1 MVNLGTLK
9 RDLNKRRAK
18 AEQGGGEQAIAK
30 QIAMG
35 KLPARERINQL
46 LDEGS
51 FHEYDLFIEHDAR
64 EFGMDGKEL
73 PGDGVII
80 GTGTIHGRS
89 VAVYAQDFTVAGGS
103 LGSMHARKIVK
114 MMDYAL
120 RMRIPLIGINDSGG
134 ARIQEGVNSLAGY
147 GEIFFR
153 NTLNSGVIPQISV
166 ILGPC
171 AGGAVYSPALT
182 DYVFVVEN
190 ISKMFITGP
199 EVIKSVLGEEISM
212 EELGGARI
220 HSEITGNA
228 HFYAL
233 TETECFEQIKKL
245 LSYIPWSNNAKSL
258 LQTETK
264 EPNKKFNIEKIVPID
279 PVKPYDVRDVIRAI
293 ADGSEFFE
301 VQERW
306 APNIVIG
313 YGRIGGRTIG
323 FIANQPMA
331 LAGVLDCDSSDKAAR
346 FVRFCD
352 AFNIPMVTLEDL
364 PGYLPGIDQEH
375 AGVIRHGAKLL
386 YAYSEATVPR
396 ITVIL
401 RKAYGGGYIAMNSRH
416 LRADFVFAW
425 PMAEIAVMGPE
436 GAANIIFRKEITE
449 APDPNAMR
457 KQKVAEYKEKFANPY
472 VAAAKG
478 YIDTVIEPKDT
489 RKFVLHAIEVSKD
502 KNAGQPYKKHG
513 VPPF

>member
-1 MVNLGTLK
+1 MVNLGTKIKELK
-9 RDLNKRRAK
+9 ERREK
-18 AEQGGGEQAIAK
+18 AILGGGEKAIAK

-35 KLPARERINQL
+35 KLPVRDRINVL

-51 FHEYDLFIEHDAR
+51 FHEYDLFIAHDAR

-73 PGDGVII
+73 PGDGVVI

-89 VAVYAQDFTVAGGS
+89 VAIYAQDFTVAGGS

-153 NTLNSGVIPQISV
+153 NTLASGVIPQISV

-212 EELGGARI
+212 EELGGARV

-233 TETECFEQIKKL
+233 TEQECFQQIKTL
-245 LSYIPWSNNAKSL
+245 LSYIPWNNDKHSIHAVEEKQPL
-258 LQTETK
+258 
-264 EPNKKFNIEKIVPID
+264 KKYNVEKIVPVD
-279 PVKPYDVRDVIRAI
+279 PTRPYDVRDIIRAVV
-293 ADGSEFFE
+293 DGSEFFE
-301 VQERW
+301 VQEKW
-306 APNIVIG
+306 AANIVTG
-313 YGRIGGRTIG
+313 YGRMGGRTVG
-323 FIANQPMA
+323 FVANQPLVM
-331 LAGVLDCDSSDKAAR
+331 AGVLDCDSSDKAAR
-346 FVRFCD
+346 FIRFCD
-352 AFNIPMVTLEDL
+352 AFNIPIVTLEDM
-364 PGYLPGIDQEH
+364 PGYLPGVDQEH
-375 AGVIRHGAKLL
+375 AGVIRHGAKVL

-396 ITVIL
+396 ITIIL

-425 PMAEIAVMGPE
+425 PTAEIAVMGPE

-449 APDPNAMR
+449 APDPEATR
-457 KQKVAEYKEKFANPY
+457 KQKVEEYKEKFSNPY

-478 YIDTVIEPKDT
+478 YIDSVIEPKDT
-489 RKFVLHAIEVSKD
+489 RKFILHAINVSKD
-502 KNAGQPYKKHG
+502 KHVGRPNKKHG
-513 VPPF
+513 IPPF